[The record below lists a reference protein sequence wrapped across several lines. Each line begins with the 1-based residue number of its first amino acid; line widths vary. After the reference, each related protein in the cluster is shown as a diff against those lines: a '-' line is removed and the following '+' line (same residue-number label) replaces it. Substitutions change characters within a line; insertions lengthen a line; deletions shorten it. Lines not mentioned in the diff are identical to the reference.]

1 MKTTHQY
8 SLHGGVA
15 NNQWKGWHGAG
26 KGRRRN
32 GLIIIIY
39 ISHYLNLTLPLPLP
53 LKQQLPPWFQTFVP
67 GFQVVYH
74 QPTYSEI
81 IKFQD
86 LEGTFEIFS
95 SNSHTGLWTTMTR
108 MKVPC
113 GQILGS
119 KSHYI
124 SFSIIQNLHTHYK
137 RFLILA
143 EQVTHLILSG
153 PSSSKINWAKN
164 CISWSGHN
172 LRTPGELCFP
182 LAWVSLL

>member
-39 ISHYLNLTLPLPLP
+39 ISHYLNLTLPLPFP

-81 IKFQD
+81 IKFKIWKGPLRSFPAIPILDYELQWQ
-86 LEGTFEIFS
+86 EWKF
-95 SNSHTGLWTTMTR
+95 
-108 MKVPC
+108 

-124 SFSIIQNLHTHYK
+124 SFSNIQNLHTHYK